1 MFSLLGK
8 LRNEKLGLKE
18 VTLESLKSVLI
29 DNLQEFINLRRDDAS
44 APVPIHSVTSNSHPL
59 AIRPV
64 RDRTLVWQ

>member
-44 APVPIHSVTSNSHPL
+44 ILSEFKELISEMAQI
-59 AIRPV
+59 AR
-64 RDRTLVWQ
+64 